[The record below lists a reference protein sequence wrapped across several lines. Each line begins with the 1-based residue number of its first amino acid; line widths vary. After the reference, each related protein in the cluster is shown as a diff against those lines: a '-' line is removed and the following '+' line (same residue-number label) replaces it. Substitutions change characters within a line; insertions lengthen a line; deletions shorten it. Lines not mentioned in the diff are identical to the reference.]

1 MSRKNADNTQPIEAS
16 RFRTAGKA
24 AVGYLRVAGEC
35 FAVAGTGFE
44 LMGTFSFLLSP
55 LYA

>member
-1 MSRKNADNTQPIEAS
+1 MDNTQPFEAP

-35 FAVAGTGFE
+35 FAVVGTGFE
-44 LMGTFSFLLSP
+44 LMGTFSFLFSP
-55 LYA
+55 LHA

>member
-1 MSRKNADNTQPIEAS
+1 MSRKNVDNTQPFEAP

-35 FAVAGTGFE
+35 FAVVGTGFE
-44 LMGTFSFLLSP
+44 LMGTFSFLFSP
-55 LYA
+55 LHA